1 MAAKFSLDEIDKLYE
16 HDLFIP
22 TRTIYMGSFGKDW
35 EEHETGVDFTMAESV
50 IKSLMI
56 LETIAPKAGQSD
68 DITIIMNNPGG
79 DWYHGMAIYD
89 AIKSCPHHITI
100 KVYAHAMSMGS
111 IILQAADERVMM
123 PNSRLMIHYGY
134 SGHNNHSKVVQKWA
148 EEDKK
153 IASQM
158 EAIYLEKIREKN
170 PKFTVKK
177 MREMLSF
184 DTILSAEETVA
195 LGLADR
201 VF

>member
-1 MAAKFSLDEIDKLYE
+1 MASKFSLDEVDKLYE
-16 HDLFIP
+16 HDVFIP

-50 IKSLMI
+50 IKSLMV

-68 DITIIMNNPGG
+68 DITIVMNNPGG

-89 AIKSCPHHITI
+89 AIKACPHHVTI
-100 KVYAHAMSMGS
+100 RVYAHAMSMGS

-170 PKFTVKK
+170 PNFAIKK
-177 MREMLSF
+177 LREMLSF

-201 VF
+201 VA